1 MLSIQGAMVRKRKA
15 QALSARSVSQRDSVP
30 NLGDG
35 AERPLSAMARSARQ
49 RRSRAD

>member
-35 AERPLSAMARSARQ
+35 TECPPEAMAQSARFQ
-49 RRSRAD
+49 RSRAD